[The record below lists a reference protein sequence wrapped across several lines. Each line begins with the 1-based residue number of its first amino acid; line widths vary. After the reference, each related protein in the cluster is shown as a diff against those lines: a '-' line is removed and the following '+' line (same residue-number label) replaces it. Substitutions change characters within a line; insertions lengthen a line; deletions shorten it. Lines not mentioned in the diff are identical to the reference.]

1 MICAIG
7 AVLGGLRLRIT
18 KRSRRRRQ
26 AVQFRDLCDAVLRD
40 IGLSPSKIDP
50 AAFGP
55 VHPHRRNPHY

>member
-1 MICAIG
+1 MS
-7 AVLGGLRLRIT
+7 